1 MVLHVFILLVGFLF
15 LVKGADW
22 FVEGAAGIARKLG
35 IPQLIIGLTIV
46 AMGTSMPEAA
56 VSITAALNNNAGIT
70 VGNIVGSNILNIF
83 YKRHLYIPGRLIR
96 TAQMDSDCCWN
107 CRHCVFRH
115 LDPSHLF
122 LR

>member
-1 MVLHVFILLVGFLF
+1 MVLYVFILLVGFLF

-56 VSITAALNNNAGIT
+56 VSITAALNNNA
-70 VGNIVGSNILNIF
+70 
-83 YKRHLYIPGRLIR
+83 
-96 TAQMDSDCCWN
+96 
-107 CRHCVFRH
+107 
-115 LDPSHLF
+115 
-122 LR
+122 